1 MQQVVCILSKLAINL
16 LPISLNESTS
26 KAIGSFLSVLY
37 PYSIIAEVNEKG
49 ILSSRITYQEQQDLV
64 SELFQAKQEYIHTK
78 NLLNM
83 DLQCFNEL
91 QIPYLESI
99 TTQNSM
105 IDLYLNTMSREGE
118 DSFNYEEIQRIKV
131 NQKRLTEQLTYI
143 LQSVTNRIQEL
154 QAHTL
159 ALEEIQSII
168 GQEEGLSESIVLNN
182 NYLQHVINTQQFIY
196 DSIYSEDLILRS
208 RIMLVEKIEQA
219 RQQGHPLPPF
229 PNKEI
234 RIGDSIVQEVALKA
248 PPKKRKSSSRK
259 RCLETDSS
267 SFPSEEAKLSS
278 QQLIQRQIGQS
289 SDYDASSEASDE
301 EEIQPYPQSSRPVC
315 FSPHK
320 TQSLKDVTSSLIFI
334 YKKALQL
341 DSLLG
346 VRYVF
351 HDMLARFPVEL
362 KQLAVTIINNVSGK
376 LSNHTDEM
384 LFNTFERTSTE
395 CIKKDKRVEA
405 ILNMPLSNNMMQS
418 MFGVTMDSPFRISTK
433 SQSRKTSYVSNT
445 ISNLTFGLGYDH
457 NRYNSKI
464 HNGMLSSVAA
474 KVHTKGLLA
483 TLAWSKDKC
492 GLTGCVIG
500 THYWGEMHTIQSMP
514 LNTINKKSIPV
525 RFSGVLAQL
534 EYKIPLDSEY
544 SLIPY
549 IGSSYVIG
557 TLNNYYKELSPF
569 FYLSDKYKENVSD
582 YVVGIRLYNKIK
594 DFALTQLWFEKNYR
608 QYNLNILDIS
618 SLLQCKPLYKP
629 YLQGYKNYMYS
640 ETGISFECIIND
652 VFTIHIRNCF
662 TLHKMKDI
670 SNIQTQCNFL
680 YMF

>member
-1 MQQVVCILSKLAINL
+1 
-16 LPISLNESTS
+16 
-26 KAIGSFLSVLY
+26 
-37 PYSIIAEVNEKG
+37 
-49 ILSSRITYQEQQDLV
+49 
-64 SELFQAKQEYIHTK
+64 
-78 NLLNM
+78 
-83 DLQCFNEL
+83 
-91 QIPYLESI
+91 
-99 TTQNSM
+99 
-105 IDLYLNTMSREGE
+105 
-118 DSFNYEEIQRIKV
+118 
-131 NQKRLTEQLTYI
+131 
-143 LQSVTNRIQEL
+143 
-154 QAHTL
+154 
-159 ALEEIQSII
+159 
-168 GQEEGLSESIVLNN
+168 
-182 NYLQHVINTQQFIY
+182 
-196 DSIYSEDLILRS
+196 
-208 RIMLVEKIEQA
+208 
-219 RQQGHPLPPF
+219 
-229 PNKEI
+229 
-234 RIGDSIVQEVALKA
+234 
-248 PPKKRKSSSRK
+248 
-259 RCLETDSS
+259 
-267 SFPSEEAKLSS
+267 
-278 QQLIQRQIGQS
+278 
-289 SDYDASSEASDE
+289 
-301 EEIQPYPQSSRPVC
+301 
-315 FSPHK
+315 
-320 TQSLKDVTSSLIFI
+320 
-334 YKKALQL
+334 
-341 DSLLG
+341 
-346 VRYVF
+346 
-351 HDMLARFPVEL
+351 MLARFPVEL